1 MKNFKDFDITPV
13 IENFVG
19 EKINTGKILDKEI
32 VVKGY
37 KVQPSKFADRGDRL
51 DLQIHYKD
59 EDRVVFTSGKYLI
72 QTIKKVPDDGF
83 PFKTKIIKN
92 GEHLEFA

>member
-1 MKNFKDFDITPV
+1 MKSFKDFEITPV

-19 EKINTGKILDKEI
+19 EKINTAKILDKEI

-37 KVQPSKFADRGDRL
+37 KIQPSKFENRGDRL
-51 DLQIHYKD
+51 DMQIEYRD
-59 EDRVVFTSGKYLI
+59 EDRVVFTGGKYLI
-72 QTIKKVPDDGF
+72 QMIEKVPKDGF

>member
-1 MKNFKDFDITPV
+1 MKSFKDFDITPV

-19 EKINTGKILDKEI
+19 EKITTAKLLDKEI

-37 KVQPSKFADRGDRL
+37 KIQPSKFEGRGDRL
-51 DLQIHYKD
+51 DIQIEYKD
-59 EDRVVFTSGKYLI
+59 EDRVVFTGGKYLI
-72 QTIKKVPDDGF
+72 QTIEKVPKEGF

>member
-1 MKNFKDFDITPV
+1 MKNFSDFNIKPV

-19 EKINTGKILDKEI
+19 EKIATSKLLNKEI
-32 VVKGY
+32 VVKDY
-37 KVQPSKFADRGDRL
+37 KVLPSKFADRGDRL
-51 DLQIHYKD
+51 DIQIEYKD
-59 EDRVVFTSGKYLI
+59 EDRIVFTGGKYLI
-72 QTIKKVPDDGF
+72 QTIQQIDKKDF

>member
-19 EKINTGKILDKEI
+19 DKIATSKLLDKEI
-32 VVKGY
+32 IVKDY
-37 KVQPSKFADRGDRL
+37 KVRPSKFEGKGDRI
-51 DLQIHYKD
+51 DIQIEYKD
-59 EDRVVFTSGKYLI
+59 EDRVIFTGAKYLM
-72 QTIKKVPDDGF
+72 QTILKVDKLNF

-92 GEHLEFA
+92 GEHYEFS